1 MRSGPATSTQSA
13 SVHNQP
19 MTKQDK
25 KALVR
30 RFITEIF
37 EQGRVESVD
46 ELCAEDFIGH
56 TWGEIDRDGLRQTM
70 GRVAKSLADVRFTVE
85 DEIVENDRVAVRV
98 TASARQV
105 GEMPGLPAT
114 GRSYTI
120 GEIHIFRFRDGKVIE
135 HWHQYDQ
142 LARMKQLNPE
152 PEAAAATN
160 GS

>member
-1 MRSGPATSTQSA
+1 MAAQGAEAHTEPMST
-13 SVHNQP
+13 N
-19 MTKQDK
+19 DN

-37 EQGRVESVD
+37 EQGRVEAVD

-56 TWGEIDRDGLRQTM
+56 TWGEIDREGLKQTM
-70 GRVAKSLADVRFTVE
+70 GRVAKSLADVHFTVE
-85 DEIVENDRVAVRV
+85 DEIAEGDRVAVRV

-105 GEMPGLPAT
+105 GEIAGQAGT

-120 GEIHIFRFRDGKVIE
+120 GEIHIFHVRDGKVAE

-142 LARMKQLNPE
+142 MARMKQLNPE
-152 PEAAAATN
+152 PETVGATR
-160 GS
+160 GG

>member
-1 MRSGPATSTQSA
+1 
-13 SVHNQP
+13 
-19 MTKQDK
+19 MTTEGN

-56 TWGEIDRDGLRQTM
+56 TWGEIDRDGLKQAM
-70 GRVAKSLADVRFTVE
+70 DRVAKSLADIHFTVE
-85 DEIVENDRVAVRV
+85 DEIGEGDRVAVRV

-105 GEMPGLPAT
+105 GEVSGQPAT

-120 GEIHIFRFRDGKVIE
+120 GEIHIFRFLDGRVTE

-142 LARMKQLNPE
+142 LGRAKQLG
-152 PEAAAATN
+152 A
-160 GS
+160 S

>member
-1 MRSGPATSTQSA
+1 
-13 SVHNQP
+13 
-19 MTKQDK
+19 MTTNDN

-37 EQGRVESVD
+37 EQGRVDSVD

-56 TWGEIDRDGLRQTM
+56 TWGEMDRDGLRKTTA
-70 GRVAKSLADVRFTVE
+70 RVAQALADVHFTIE
-85 DEIVENDRVAVRV
+85 DEIAEGDRVAVRV

-105 GEMPGLPAT
+105 GEIAGQAAN

-120 GEIHIFRFRDGKVIE
+120 GEIHIFRFRDGKVTE

-142 LARMKQLNPE
+142 LGRAKQLNPD
-152 PEAAAATN
+152 A
-160 GS
+160 

>member
-1 MRSGPATSTQSA
+1 
-13 SVHNQP
+13 
-19 MTKQDK
+19 MTVDDN

-30 RFITEIF
+30 RFIREIF

-56 TWGEIDRDGLRQTM
+56 TWGEMDRDGLRKTTA
-70 GRVAKSLADVRFTVE
+70 RVGEALADVHFAVE
-85 DEIVENDRVAVRV
+85 DEIAEGDRVAVRV

-105 GEMPGLPAT
+105 GV

-142 LARMKQLNPE
+142 LGRARQLQ
-152 PEAAAATN
+152 PEAASAAT
-160 GS
+160 

>member
-1 MRSGPATSTQSA
+1 MSTQD
-13 SVHNQP
+13 N
-19 MTKQDK
+19 

-56 TWGEIDRDGLRQTM
+56 TWGEIDRDGLKQTM
-70 GRVAKSLADVRFTVE
+70 GRIAKSLADVHFTVE
-85 DEIVENDRVAVRV
+85 DEIAEGDRVAVRV

-105 GEMPGLPAT
+105 GEIAGQPAT
-114 GRSYTI
+114 DNSYTI
-120 GEIHIFRFRDGKVIE
+120 GEIHIFHFRDGKVAE

-142 LARMKQLNPE
+142 LSRMKQLNPE
-152 PEAAAATN
+152 PEAVGATT
-160 GS
+160 GG